1 MRILLINY
9 EYPPVGGGGAD
20 ATKGLAEGY
29 AKRGHETI
37 VLTARWNA
45 LPRLEKVNDCLAIH
59 RIFAFRKA
67 IAHCTPP
74 RMFAFMLLGI
84 PPAIRLAR
92 KWKPDVIHCHF
103 AIPVGF
109 IGLVAKKLTG
119 IPYVVTFQGGDVPG
133 FVPEQTD
140 RYYALVKPLANRV
153 VKNASFC
160 VAVGTGLQKLAI
172 EKYRRPDILYIP
184 NGVDVEIFK
193 PRGERAPREE
203 MRIVF
208 AARFNPQKGLNRL
221 IEAVK
226 LLEER
231 GITNPAVAGALAE
244 SAYSVKVYG
253 GGPLEREM
261 KTLSTN
267 YGLDHRI
274 RFMGWVKR
282 EELSVRLGEADI
294 FVIPSDIEGMPLGC
308 LQAMASGLA
317 IVGSR
322 APGISEVVRDGE
334 NGILVEVGDVRGL
347 ADALERLLND
357 RALIRKMGE
366 RGRQLAHEEF
376 RWDVIVEQYLNL
388 FARLKAE
395 KIS

>member
-1 MRILLINY
+1 MRILVINY
-9 EYPPVGGGGAD
+9 EYPPIGGGGAD

-74 RMFAFMLLGI
+74 RMLAFMLLGI

-92 KWKPDVIHCHF
+92 NWKPDVIHCHF

-109 IGLVAKKLTG
+109 IGLVVKKFIG
-119 IPYVVTFQGGDVPG
+119 IPYVVTLHGGDIPG
-133 FVPEQTD
+133 HVPEQTD

-160 VAVGTGLQKLAI
+160 VAVGAGLQKLAI
-172 EKYRRPDILYIP
+172 EKYSRPDILYIP
-184 NGVDVEIFK
+184 NGVDVEMFK
-193 PRGERAPREE
+193 PRGDRAPHEAT
-203 MRIVF
+203 RIVF
-208 AARFNPQKGLNRL
+208 AGRFNPEKGLNRL

-226 LLEER
+226 LLEGR
-231 GITNPAVAGALAE
+231 GITNPAVANALAE
-244 SAYSVKVYG
+244 SAYSVEVYG

-322 APGISEVVRDGE
+322 TFGISEVVRDGE

-366 RGRQLAHEEF
+366 RGRQIIFEEF

-388 FARLKAE
+388 FGRLKAE